1 MSEIELALAKLVG
14 ISKKFSLLDV
24 VAQSHGL
31 HGVGP
36 TMTLIARVL
45 AFDNIGDDS
54 SPDGH
59 KTLSLIK
66 AGEKHTSPPPSMSS

>member
-1 MSEIELALAKLVG
+1 MSEIELALTKLVG
-14 ISKKFSLLDV
+14 ISKKFCLLDV

-45 AFDNIGDDS
+45 AFDS

-59 KTLSLIK
+59 KTLSPIK